1 MVFRKTLL
9 LLAILTISLIADL
22 ENRYPTLQFIKSGV
36 KIIDIRTES
45 EWLQTGILPG
55 SYPITFFDERGNY
68 NVSDFLSKLNRVVE
82 DGEEFALICR
92 TGHRSSIVS
101 KFLSKN
107 GYDVINL
114 VGGINYAIHKLGI
127 KTTKY
132 QIGRRY
138 Y

>member
-82 DGEEFALICR
+82 DGEKFALICR

-127 KTTKY
+127 RTEKY